1 MESEFKQKMDMF
13 FKEKED
19 SWKVN
24 FPKQQP
30 MSEVVKQISLL
41 ATSLHNFE
49 KENVAKIEKNQ
60 REVETLNDSSN

>member
-1 MESEFKQKMDMF
+1 MF

-19 SWKVN
+19 YWKMN

-49 KENVAKIEKNQ
+49 RENVAKIEKNQ
-60 REVETLNDSSN
+60 KELETL